1 MERGRFIEPALTAQ
15 ADAAAVLMS
24 VRTTPSTN
32 CGRESEGYSSDWQ
45 FVNEKISV
53 CILCKYDD

>member
-1 MERGRFIEPALTAQ
+1 MEFIEPALTAQ

-32 CGRESEGYSSDWQ
+32 CRRERESEG
-45 FVNEKISV
+45 FVSTQVVGN
-53 CILCKYDD
+53 L

>member
-1 MERGRFIEPALTAQ
+1 MEFTEPALTAQ

-32 CGRESEGYSSDWQ
+32 CRRESEGS
-45 FVNEKISV
+45 ISTQV
-53 CILCKYDD
+53 VGNL